1 MPTKEKFCEYVR
13 NATHGKECYVN
24 QESRKMFWPA
34 RFFIDRPQKDDWEI
48 KKEQCAGIWATFL
61 WWYVNDLL
69 KQYFI
74 VVKEEQI
81 FEM

>member
-1 MPTKEKFCEYVR
+1 MQLMER
-13 NATHGKECYVN
+13 NVQTRDQGTV
-24 QESRKMFWPA
+24 F
-34 RFFIDRPQKDDWEI
+34 DRPGRRSNVLEFGRLFFDS
-48 KKEQCAGIWATFL
+48 F
-61 WWYVNDLL
+61 WWYASDLL